1 MAYEGNLFNSAIQGL
16 DLVDK
21 YYSRRKAEDLAG
33 RQDLRAEE
41 LFDMRKEQY
50 DIEKE
55 IRRREEAG
63 QKLHS
68 LSLDSNGKARKFT
81 QADNAYINRAIVPVL
96 NEGGLFD
103 EFLTSNSKVATH
115 NPIAH
120 AFITPD
126 ADGVDR
132 VTVGLRMKDGSVKPW
147 TINRGS
153 DPKDPIFAPTV
164 PEFMQYVQI
173 QADPRGTAARLA
185 DRQYRRADMED
196 FKQKELY
203 KSGLGLDEYRGKK
216 NVDFD
221 YAKEMQ
227 GIGLS
232 PTGKQLKAI
241 GGAGGLPGID
251 DENKVQRKNGQWIT
265 ESTLRNE
272 YIDQFGSVDSDLG
285 RLLNDDAPN
294 YYEWRNNQVRP
305 EYSIIDP
312 TGGGAIP
319 SDPLE
324 WKKLALE
331 AKSDPVKYE
340 QFIRQHPD
348 NKGATEEEIREAMSK
363 RFGDQAQ
370 EQAHAQQQPGND
382 DKTPGL
388 DSNDKE
394 RKFAR
399 ASKLID
405 QVEKVVES
413 SSLTKSLAR
422 AQLNRLSGIE
432 DAGTSNYRL
441 MKLRKKLEDV
451 ANEGVNRKDM
461 TSGN

>member
-1 MAYEGNLFNSAIQGL
+1 MAYEGHLFNSTIQGL
-16 DLVDK
+16 DLVDR

-33 RQDLRAEE
+33 KRDQRAEE
-41 LFDMRKEQY
+41 LFDMRREQY
-50 DIEKE
+50 DLEKE

-63 QKLHS
+63 SKLYA
-68 LSLDSNGKARKFT
+68 LSLDGNGKPRKFT
-81 QADNAYINRAIVPVL
+81 SNDNEFINKAIVPVL

-103 EFLTSNSKVATH
+103 EFLTSNSKVATQ

-120 AFITPD
+120 AFIIPD

-132 VTVGLRMKDGSVKPW
+132 VTVGLRMKDGNIKPW

-153 DPKDPIFAPTV
+153 NPKDPIFAPTV

-185 DRQYRRADMED
+185 ERQYRRADMED

-216 NVDFD
+216 NMDFD

-232 PTGKQLKAI
+232 PTGKQLEAT
-241 GGAGGLPGID
+241 GGLGGLPGID
-251 DENKVQRKNGQWIT
+251 NENKVQRINGQWIT

-272 YIDQFGSVDSDLG
+272 YLDQFGSVDSELG

-294 YYEWRNNQVRP
+294 YYEWRNDQVRP
-305 EYSIIDP
+305 EYSIDDP
-312 TGGGAIP
+312 TGSDTSP
-319 SDPLE
+319 TDPLE

-348 NKGATEEEIREAMSK
+348 NKGATEEEIRDAVRK
-363 RFGDQAQ
+363 RFGDQGQ
-370 EQAHAQQQPGND
+370 QQGSAQQQLDND

-388 DSNDKE
+388 DFNDKE
-394 RKFAR
+394 RKIAR
-399 ASKLID
+399 VSKLID
-405 QVEKVVES
+405 QVENVVES

-451 ANEGVNRKDM
+451 AYEGANRGDM